1 MTVATS
7 AATLIDPRRAEHR
20 ASRTMGNARR
30 LRAVHDLSPVELRVL
45 GCLLEKQRTTPD
57 TYPLSL
63 NALRAACNQST
74 NREPVVQYDEEMI
87 RDALDRLRRRGF
99 TRLTSYHGSRT
110 AKYRHL
116 LDEALQI
123 APEEQAVLAVMML
136 RGPQTP
142 GELHQRTERLH
153 RFPDASTLHAVVDR
167 LVEREL
173 VARYDRRPGQRE
185 DRYGHLLGAESE
197 EPAAPPPAPA
207 PPAPSSRRDDDRLDR
222 LERELAELRAEVAA
236 LREELGA

>member
-1 MTVATS
+1 M
-7 AATLIDPRRAEHR
+7 D
-20 ASRTMGNARR
+20 
-30 LRAVHDLSPVELRVL
+30 DLSPEEVRVL

-74 NREPVVQYDEEMI
+74 NRDPVVRYDETTI

-116 LDEALQI
+116 LDEALPITQ
-123 APEEQAVLAVMML
+123 EEQAVLAVMML

-142 GELHQRTERLH
+142 GELMQRTERLFH
-153 RFPDASTLHAVVDR
+153 FPDSAALHAVVER
-167 LVEREL
+167 LIEREL
-173 VARYDRRPGQRE
+173 AARYDRRPGQRE
-185 DRYGHLLGAESE
+185 ERYGHLLGADAE
-197 EPAAPPPAPA
+197 EPAPPPQAAPA
-207 PPAPSSRRDDDRLDR
+207 AHEESRLDR
-222 LERELAELRAEVAA
+222 LEREVAELRAEVAA
-236 LREELGA
+236 LRERV